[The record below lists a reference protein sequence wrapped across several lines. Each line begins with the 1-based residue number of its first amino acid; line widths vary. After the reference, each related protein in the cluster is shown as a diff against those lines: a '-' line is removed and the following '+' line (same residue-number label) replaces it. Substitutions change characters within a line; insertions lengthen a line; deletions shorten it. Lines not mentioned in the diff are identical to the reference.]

1 MRKYFNQT
9 LKRTLTA
16 SVAAILCATTLSF
29 GSIAE
34 GVTERH
40 VTETHICCGGVIP
53 ESDEVF
59 MEPLARESNIE
70 KDGVALRSGYPSK
83 VDLST
88 SKYFPAIGSQGGV
101 GSCTAFSTV
110 YYQFT
115 YEANKLNDITIGNT
129 VLFGLG

>member
-34 GVTERH
+34 DVTERH

-59 MEPLARESNIE
+59 MEHLARESNIE
-70 KDGVALRSGYPSK
+70 KDGVALRSGYPLCS
-83 VDLST
+83 ST
-88 SKYFPAIGSQGGV
+88 YFPAIGSQGGV
-101 GSCTAFSTV
+101 GSWTALSTV

>member
-1 MRKYFNQT
+1 LRDYTVFRKH
-9 LKRTLTA
+9 
-16 SVAAILCATTLSF
+16 SD
-29 GSIAE
+29 
-34 GVTERH
+34 VTERH

-59 MEPLARESNIE
+59 MEHLARESNIE

>member
-34 GVTERH
+34 DVTERH
-40 VTETHICCGGVIP
+40 VTETNICCGGVIP

-59 MEPLARESNIE
+59 MEHLARESNIE